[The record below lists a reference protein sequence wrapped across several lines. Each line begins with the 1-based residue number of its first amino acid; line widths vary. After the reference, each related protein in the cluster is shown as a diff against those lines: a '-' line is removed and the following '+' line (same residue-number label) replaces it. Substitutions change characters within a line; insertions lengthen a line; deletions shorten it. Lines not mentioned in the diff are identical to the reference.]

1 MGRKK
6 NTAFEKV
13 EHQLSRS
20 ESFIILDITDDGPE
34 PPYGDVHFAPQMII
48 MLHGEVIVEQAN
60 REIVCHG
67 GDVCLTAPYLPHS
80 VSLGAGRS
88 HYLVVTFNFFALN
101 DFSPFDDVNY
111 LQLFVQPELPPPTRH
126 NRAEIIHLA
135 RKISTLGKLRPANY
149 RTGQFLYLQQILW
162 LLTSRIDTAPAVNSR
177 KNIMQIYPAL
187 LLAQSCNDKLISLDE
202 AADSCNL
209 SRSRFSAV
217 FKKYMGI
224 SFNAFAM
231 RGRLSAI
238 ALKLL
243 HGEGNSMK
251 EIALESGFADVSH
264 FYRTFRQI
272 FNCTPLEFIGLKKP
286 EQQH

>member
-1 MGRKK
+1 MGRTK
-6 NTAFEKV
+6 NTFEKV

-20 ESFIILDITDDGPE
+20 ECFIILDINDEGPE

-60 REIVCHG
+60 RRIVCRG

-80 VSLGAGRS
+80 VSLGEGRS

-135 RKISTLGKLRPANY
+135 RKISALGKKQPTNF
-149 RTGQFLYLQQILW
+149 RTGQFIHLQQILW
-162 LLTSRIDTAPAVNSR
+162 LLTSRIDTVPATNSR
-177 KNIMQIYPAL
+177 KNVMQIYPAL
-187 LLAQSCNDKLISLDE
+187 LLAQSSCDKLISLDE
-202 AADSCNL
+202 AADACNL

-217 FKKYMGI
+217 FKKYMGV

-243 HGEGNSMK
+243 SGEASSMK

-272 FNCTPLEFIGLKKP
+272 FNCTPLEFIGLKKLR
-286 EQQH
+286 QQ